1 MWRRAT
7 LGPEAR
13 PLTGPSPHCWRRS
26 HWARDRGQTK
36 SGAGAVVGEIR
47 GGRGRRCSCLASS
60 GPDEV
65 VGVVAGNLGAGG
77 TAVDGPGPHLAGG
90 SVAGRE
96 LRRGRAKLGARAVV
110 GELRGQE
117 GKRSS
122 HPGNLGTDEVV
133 GVAAVELGG
142 KGPAVNG
149 PEPHQAEVQL
159 PGRELGA
166 GQTHEWAQSLVRS
179 GA

>member
-1 MWRRAT
+1 M
-7 LGPEAR
+7 
-13 PLTGPSPHCWRRS
+13 
-26 HWARDRGQTK
+26 
-36 SGAGAVVGEIR
+36 
-47 GGRGRRCSCLASS
+47 
-60 GPDEV
+60 
-65 VGVVAGNLGAGG
+65 
-77 TAVDGPGPHLAGG
+77 
-90 SVAGRE
+90 
-96 LRRGRAKLGARAVV
+96 GARAVV

-117 GKRSS
+117 GKRCSR
-122 HPGNLGTDEVV
+122 PVNLGTDEVV

-166 GQTHEWAQSLVRS
+166 GQTHERAQSLVRS